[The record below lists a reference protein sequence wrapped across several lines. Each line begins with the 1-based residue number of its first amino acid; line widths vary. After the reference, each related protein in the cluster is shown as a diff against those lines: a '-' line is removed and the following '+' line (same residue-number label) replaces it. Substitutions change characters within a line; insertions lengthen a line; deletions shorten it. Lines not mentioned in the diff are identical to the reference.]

1 MSKVLIA
8 DHHPISQKG
17 ISSILESETDITYN
31 IVGYITDGNDLL
43 STLTSKDVDI
53 LILEIDIPNLNSI
66 TALKKIRKEFPG
78 LKILVISCHPEEM
91 YALSAIKYGARGYI
105 AKTATLERILSAV
118 NQVEKGGI
126 YLNNTLS
133 ERLVHEGNTTQGLA
147 FKYKKLSSREI
158 EVLNLLSNGK
168 RNKEIAHDLEIN
180 EKTVSTY
187 KMRLLK
193 KLEAQNVAELIKHAR
208 LLQSSHI

>member
-66 TALKKIRKEFPG
+66 TALKKIRKE
-78 LKILVISCHPEEM
+78 S
-91 YALSAIKYGARGYI
+91 
-105 AKTATLERILSAV
+105 
-118 NQVEKGGI
+118 
-126 YLNNTLS
+126 LS

>member
-1 MSKVLIA
+1 MNKVLIA
-8 DHHPISQKG
+8 DHHPITRKG
-17 ISSILESETDITYN
+17 ITSILKSESTYE
-31 IVGYITDGNDLL
+31 IVGYISDGNDLL
-43 STLTSKDVDI
+43 NILTQTEVDI

-66 TALKKIRKEFPG
+66 TALKAIKREFPHI
-78 LKILVISCHPEEM
+78 KILVLSCHPEEM
-91 YALSAIKYGARGYI
+91 YALSSIKYGAAGYV
-105 AKTATLERILSAV
+105 AKTASIQRILNAV
-118 NQVEKGGI
+118 NQVQRGGI
-126 YLNNTLS
+126 YLNEALS
-133 ERLVHEGNTTQGLA
+133 QRLVSEGNATQGLA

-168 RNKEIAHDLEIN
+168 RNKEIAADLDIN

-208 LLQSSHI
+208 LLQSNNI

>member
-1 MSKVLIA
+1 
-8 DHHPISQKG
+8 
-17 ISSILESETDITYN
+17 
-31 IVGYITDGNDLL
+31 
-43 STLTSKDVDI
+43 VDI

-66 TALKKIRKEFPG
+66 TALKAIKREFPHI
-78 LKILVISCHPEEM
+78 KILVLSCHPEEM
-91 YALSAIKYGARGYI
+91 YALSAIKYGASGYV
-105 AKTATLERILSAV
+105 AKTADVERIINAIT
-118 NQVEKGGI
+118 QVQKGGI
-126 YLNNTLS
+126 YLNEALS
-133 ERLVHEGNTTQGLA
+133 QRLVNDGNATQGLA
-147 FKYKKLSSREI
+147 YKYKKLSSREI

-168 RNKEIAHDLEIN
+168 RNKEIAADLDIN

>member
-1 MSKVLIA
+1 MNKVLIA
-8 DHHPISQKG
+8 DHHPISRKG
-17 ISSILESETDITYN
+17 ITSILRAEGNYEIT
-31 IVGYITDGNDLL
+31 GYISDGNDLL
-43 STLTSKDVDI
+43 DILSKTEVDI

-66 TALKKIRKEFPG
+66 TALKSIKREFPHI
-78 LKILVISCHPEEM
+78 KILVLSCHPEEM
-91 YALSAIKYGARGYI
+91 YALSSIKYGAAGYV
-105 AKTATLERILSAV
+105 AKTGSIQRILNAI
-118 NQVEKGGI
+118 NQVQRGGI
-126 YLNNTLS
+126 YLNEALS
-133 ERLVHEGNTTQGLA
+133 QRLVSEGNATQGLA

-168 RNKEIAHDLEIN
+168 RNKEIAADLDIN

-208 LLQSSHI
+208 LLQSKNI

>member
-1 MSKVLIA
+1 MNKVLIA
-8 DHHPISQKG
+8 DHHPITRKG
-17 ISSILESETDITYN
+17 ISSILLAEGNYEI
-31 IVGYITDGNDLL
+31 IGYVNDGNDLL
-43 STLTSKDVDI
+43 NTLTTTEIDI

-66 TALKKIRKEFPG
+66 TALKAIKREFPH
-78 LKILVISCHPEEM
+78 LKILVLSCHPEEM
-91 YALSAIKYGARGYI
+91 YALSAIKYGASGYV
-105 AKTATLERILSAV
+105 AKTASIQRVLNAI
-118 NQVEKGGI
+118 NQVQRGGI
-126 YLNNTLS
+126 YLNEALS
-133 ERLVHEGNTTQGLA
+133 QRLVSDGNATQGLA

-168 RNKEIAHDLEIN
+168 RNKEIAAELDIN

-208 LLQSSHI
+208 LLQSSHV

>member
-1 MSKVLIA
+1 MNKVLIA
-8 DHHPISQKG
+8 DHHPITRKG
-17 ISSILESETDITYN
+17 ITSILLAQGNYEVIGHVN
-31 IVGYITDGNDLL
+31 DGNDLL
-43 STLTSKDVDI
+43 NTLTTTEIDI

-66 TALKKIRKEFPG
+66 TALKAIKREFPHI
-78 LKILVISCHPEEM
+78 KILVLSCHPEEM
-91 YALSAIKYGARGYI
+91 YALSAIKYGASGYV
-105 AKTATLERILSAV
+105 AKTASIQRVLNAI
-118 NQVEKGGI
+118 NQVQRGGI
-126 YLNNTLS
+126 YLNEALS
-133 ERLVHEGNTTQGLA
+133 QRLVSDGNATQGLA

-168 RNKEIAHDLEIN
+168 RNKEIAAELDIN

-208 LLQSSHI
+208 LLQSSHV

>member
-1 MSKVLIA
+1 MNKVLIA
-8 DHHPISQKG
+8 DHHPITRKG
-17 ISSILESETDITYN
+17 ITSILLAEGNYEVIGHVN
-31 IVGYITDGNDLL
+31 DGNDLL
-43 STLTSKDVDI
+43 NTLTTTEIDI

-66 TALKKIRKEFPG
+66 TALKAIKREFPHI
-78 LKILVISCHPEEM
+78 KILVLSCHPEEM
-91 YALSAIKYGARGYI
+91 YALSAIKYGASGYV
-105 AKTATLERILSAV
+105 AKTASIQRVLNAI
-118 NQVEKGGI
+118 NQVQRGGI
-126 YLNNTLS
+126 YLNEALS
-133 ERLVHEGNTTQGLA
+133 QRLVSDGNATQGLA

-168 RNKEIAHDLEIN
+168 RNKEIAAELDIN

-208 LLQSSHI
+208 LLQSSHV

>member
-1 MSKVLIA
+1 MNKVLIA
-8 DHHPISQKG
+8 DHHPITRKG
-17 ISSILESETDITYN
+17 ISSILLAEGNYEI
-31 IVGYITDGNDLL
+31 IGYVNDGNDLL
-43 STLTSKDVDI
+43 NTLTTTEIDI

-66 TALKKIRKEFPG
+66 TALKAIKREFPHI
-78 LKILVISCHPEEM
+78 KILVLSCHPEEM
-91 YALSAIKYGARGYI
+91 YALSAIKYGASGYV
-105 AKTATLERILSAV
+105 AKTASIQRVLNAI
-118 NQVEKGGI
+118 NQVQRGGI
-126 YLNNTLS
+126 YLNEALS
-133 ERLVHEGNTTQGLA
+133 QRLVSDGNATQGLA

-168 RNKEIAHDLEIN
+168 RNKEIAAELDIN

-208 LLQSSHI
+208 LLQSSHV

>member
-1 MSKVLIA
+1 MNKVIIA

-17 ISSILESETDITYN
+17 ISAILTESDYEIT
-31 IVGYITDGNDLL
+31 GYINDGNDLL
-43 STLTSKDVDI
+43 DTLSSTEVNI

-66 TALKKIRKEFPG
+66 TAIKSIKREFPN
-78 LKILVISCHPEEM
+78 LKILVLSCHPEEM
-91 YALSAIKYGARGYI
+91 YALSAIKYGAAGYV
-105 AKTATLERILSAV
+105 AKTASLRRVLNAV
-118 NQVEKGGI
+118 NQVQRGGI
-126 YLNNTLS
+126 YLNESLS
-133 ERLVHEGNTTQGLA
+133 QRLVSDGNATQGLA
-147 FKYKKLSSREI
+147 YKYKKLSSREI

-168 RNKEIAHDLEIN
+168 RNKEIAHDLDIN

>member
-1 MSKVLIA
+1 MNKVLIA
-8 DHHPISQKG
+8 DHHPITRKG
-17 ISSILESETDITYN
+17 ITSILKAEGTYE
-31 IVGYITDGNDLL
+31 IAGYISDGNDLL
-43 STLTSKDVDI
+43 NILTQTKVDI

-66 TALKKIRKEFPG
+66 TALKAIKREFPHI
-78 LKILVISCHPEEM
+78 KILVLSCHPEEM
-91 YALSAIKYGARGYI
+91 YALSSIKYGAAGYV
-105 AKTATLERILSAV
+105 AKTASIQRILNAI
-118 NQVEKGGI
+118 NQVQRGGI
-126 YLNNTLS
+126 YLNEALS
-133 ERLVHEGNTTQGLA
+133 QRLVSEGNATQGLA

-168 RNKEIAHDLEIN
+168 RNKEIAADLDIN

-208 LLQSSHI
+208 LLQSNNI

>member
-17 ISSILESETDITYN
+17 ITSILESERYISYK
-31 IVGYITDGNDLL
+31 IAGYVTDGNDLL
-43 STLTSKDVDI
+43 GALTSKDVDI

-66 TALKKIRKEFPG
+66 TALKTIKKEFPR
-78 LKILVISCHPEEM
+78 LKILVVSCHPEEM

-105 AKTATLERILSAV
+105 AKTATLDRILSAV

-126 YLNNTLS
+126 YLNDALS

>member
-1 MSKVLIA
+1 MNKVLIA
-8 DHHPISQKG
+8 DHHPITRKG
-17 ISSILESETDITYN
+17 ISSILLAEGNYEVI
-31 IVGYITDGNDLL
+31 GYVNDGNDLL
-43 STLTSKDVDI
+43 NTLTTTEIDI

-66 TALKKIRKEFPG
+66 TALKAIKREFPHI
-78 LKILVISCHPEEM
+78 KILVLSCHPEEM
-91 YALSAIKYGARGYI
+91 YALSAIKYGASGYV
-105 AKTATLERILSAV
+105 AKTASIQRVLNAI
-118 NQVEKGGI
+118 NQVQRGGI
-126 YLNNTLS
+126 YLNEALS
-133 ERLVHEGNTTQGLA
+133 QRLVSDGNATQGLA

-168 RNKEIAHDLEIN
+168 RNKEIAAELDIN

-208 LLQSSHI
+208 LLQSSHV

>member
-1 MSKVLIA
+1 MNKVLIA
-8 DHHPISQKG
+8 DHHPITRKG
-17 ISSILESETDITYN
+17 ISSILLAEGNYEVI
-31 IVGYITDGNDLL
+31 GYVNDGNDLL
-43 STLTSKDVDI
+43 NILTTTEIDI

-66 TALKKIRKEFPG
+66 TALKAIKREFPHI
-78 LKILVISCHPEEM
+78 KILVLSCHPEEM
-91 YALSAIKYGARGYI
+91 YALSAIKYGASGYV
-105 AKTATLERILSAV
+105 AKTASIQRVLNAI
-118 NQVEKGGI
+118 NQVQRGGI
-126 YLNNTLS
+126 YLNEALS
-133 ERLVHEGNTTQGLA
+133 QRLVSDGNATQGLA

-168 RNKEIAHDLEIN
+168 RNKEIAAELDIN

-208 LLQSSHI
+208 LLQSSHV